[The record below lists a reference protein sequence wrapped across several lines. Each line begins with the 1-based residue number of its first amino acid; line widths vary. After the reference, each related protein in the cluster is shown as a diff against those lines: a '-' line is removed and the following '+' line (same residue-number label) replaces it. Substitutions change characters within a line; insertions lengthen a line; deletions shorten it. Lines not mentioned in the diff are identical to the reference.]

1 MRRTISKGEMPA
13 QPATAT
19 MTPVIGETVRPN
31 DVANCIGRMRRI
43 VETPNSR
50 AKSGTTGAKAKK
62 GALPLPNTME
72 INELLPIVF
81 GYGTVPGGDGAA
93 VPLSKTLPNLSQTGE
108 KFKLYLY

>member
-1 MRRTISKGEMPA
+1 MVATKAPAIGMAVRRTISKGEMPA

-50 AKSGTTGAKAKK
+50 AKSGTSGAKAKK
-62 GALPLPNTME
+62 GALPLPITME
-72 INELLPIVF
+72 MIVMKSVMTTMMRAPERPSPF
-81 GYGTVPGGDGAA
+81 VT
-93 VPLSKTLPNLSQTGE
+93 SMR
-108 KFKLYLY
+108 